1 MFVCVCVLTLA
12 RDLSSHKSRK
22 ESMVPI
28 LSDPVCLTIVC
39 TKNQETP
46 VIVKS
51 QGLTLQF
58 KKDVILH
65 LARYLSPASI
75 RKIILFLSY
84 FPSLSISLLL
94 SLSIAFFSVS
104 CLFSSSSSS
113 SLPSHPPFPIIS
125 ASSSSP
131 FLMPPPPS
139 QFLSVP
145 LL

>member
-1 MFVCVCVLTLA
+1 MTYPHTNPGKRV
-12 RDLSSHKSRK
+12 
-22 ESMVPI
+22 VPI

-113 SLPSHPPFPIIS
+113 SSSLPSHPPFPIIS